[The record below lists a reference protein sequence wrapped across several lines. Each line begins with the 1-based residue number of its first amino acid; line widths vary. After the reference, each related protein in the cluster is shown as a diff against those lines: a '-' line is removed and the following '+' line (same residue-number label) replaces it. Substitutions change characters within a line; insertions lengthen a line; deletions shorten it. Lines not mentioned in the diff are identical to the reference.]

1 MIGQTISHYKIL
13 EKLGEGGM
21 GVVYKAQDTKL
32 ERLVALKFLP
42 QHVSGSEEDKARF
55 VQEAKAAAALN
66 HPNICTI
73 YGIEESASAEASADR
88 HDGQMFI
95 AMEFVEGQT
104 VRQKTSGGAE
114 QRSALQLKQ
123 AVDIG
128 VQLADG
134 LAAAHEKGIV
144 HRDLKPENIML
155 QKDGRV
161 KIMDFGLAKLK
172 GASRLTKAGSTVGT
186 AGYMSPEQVQGMETD
201 HRTDIFSLGVIL
213 YELCAGQSPFKGVH
227 ETAIN
232 YEIVNVD
239 PEPISSLKPE
249 IDPEIDSIVL
259 DCLAK
264 DPMDRYQSVAEVGRN
279 LRRFKRESSRS
290 RVSRISQA
298 SRIAPSMGIQDR
310 VPVESTRKMGKL
322 QGSALWMATSVLLFV
337 VALLVS
343 FIHFGEQAT
352 EKPVIRFSI
361 EPPARTRFD
370 NRQYNNFSISPD
382 GKVVVFAGID
392 SLNKRKLW
400 VRHLSS
406 QSSQPLPGTEDADL
420 PFWSPDSRF
429 IGFFSDDK
437 LKKIDVTGG
446 PAIVLCNLTE
456 QRGPRGG
463 TWNREGLIIFAPDGA
478 GPLYRVPSSGGV
490 PVQLTALDTAKG
502 ETSHRFPFFLPG
514 GKTYLYV
521 RVSGGNDAVGIF
533 ARSVDENTDKLI
545 VEASS
550 FALYARGHLLYA
562 RDQTLMAQPFDPD
575 NLSLTGEAYPV
586 AEDVAA
592 SSRLTAGMMFSTSD
606 QGTLLYQ
613 QESGGDGV
621 QLAWYD
627 RLGRK
632 TGTIGG
638 LGQYGHVRISP
649 DGRQLAVSETDT
661 KTRASD
667 IWIYDLTRAIR
678 TRFTF
683 DPAVDFLAVWSPFG
697 NEIVFAS
704 GRGGKNALFKRPAD
718 GTSPE
723 TLLLATDIDERPGD
737 WSSDGKFIVYFSLG
751 NQKTGTDIWVLPL
764 VGDGK
769 PYPFLQT
776 EFSEAGPRFSPDG
789 RWLAYSSNE
798 SGQSEVYVRPFPGP
812 GPKWQVSTGGGRLPR
827 WRKDGK
833 EIFFMGPENKLT
845 AAEVSASGARFE
857 VGNVQQF
864 FQTSLASFGNDSYDV
879 TADGQRFIIISS
891 AEGRETAGLNVVV
904 NWDADAKKR

>member
-1 MIGQTISHYKIL
+1 MIGSTISHYQIL

-32 ERLVALKFLP
+32 DRLVALKFLP
-42 QHVSGSEEDKARF
+42 QHLSANEQDKARF
-55 VQEAKAAAALN
+55 IQEAKAAAALN

-73 YGIEESASAEASADR
+73 HGIEEY
-88 HDGQMFI
+88 DGQTYI
-95 AMEFVEGQT
+95 VMEFVEGQT
-104 VRQKTSGGAE
+104 LRERFPVGAIHE
-114 QRSALQLKQ
+114 SPLQIKQ
-123 AVDIG
+123 AIEIG
-128 VQLADG
+128 IQLADG

-172 GASRLTKAGSTVGT
+172 GASRLTKTGSTVGT
-186 AGYMSPEQVQGMETD
+186 TGYMSPEQVQGLDTD

-213 YELCAGQSPFKGVH
+213 YELFAGRSPFKGVH

-232 YEIVNVD
+232 YEIVNVEAD
-239 PEPISSLKPE
+239 PISSVKPE
-249 IDPEIDSIVL
+249 IDQEVDSIVL

-298 SRIAPSMGIQDR
+298 GRVTPPSGIQD
-310 VPVESTRKMGKL
+310 PVQIESTRKREKF
-322 QGSALWMATSVLLFV
+322 QGSALWMATSALLFV

-343 FIHFGEQAT
+343 FVHFREEAP
-352 EKPVIRFSI
+352 ERPVIRFTE

-370 NRQYNNFSISPD
+370 NRLYNNFSISPD
-382 GKVVVFAGID
+382 GRIVAFAGID

-400 VRHLSS
+400 VRYLSS
-406 QSSQPLPGTEDADL
+406 QEAQPLAGTEGAAL

-429 IGFFSDDK
+429 IGFFADGK
-437 LKKIDVTGG
+437 LKKINVAGG
-446 PAIVLCNLTE
+446 PAITLCDASS
-456 QRGPRGG
+456 QAGPRGG
-463 TWNREGLIIFAPDGA
+463 AWSKEGLIVFAPDGA
-478 GPLYRVPSSGGV
+478 GPLYRVSSSGGV
-490 PVQLTALDTAKG
+490 PVQLTSLDTTKR
-502 ETSHRFPFFLPG
+502 ETSHRFPFFLPD
-514 GKTYLYV
+514 GKIYLYA
-521 RVSGGNDAVGIF
+521 RVSPAVSDAVRIF
-533 ARSVDENTDKLI
+533 ARSVDGKTDTLI

-550 FALYARGHLLYA
+550 FALFAQGHLLYA

-575 NLSLTGEAYPV
+575 GLSFTGEAYPV
-586 AEDVAA
+586 AEDVAV
-592 SSRLTAGMMFSTSD
+592 SSQLTAGMMFSASD

-613 QESGGDGV
+613 QGSGRQGV
-621 QLAWYD
+621 QLAWFD

-632 TGTIGG
+632 TGSIGNLG
-638 LGQYGHVRISP
+638 LYDGVRISP
-649 DGRQLAVSETDT
+649 DGRQVAVTEIDP
-661 KTRASD
+661 KVRASD

-683 DPAVDFLAVWSPFG
+683 DLANDFLAVWSPTG
-697 NEIVFAS
+697 DEIVFAS
-704 GRGGKNALFKRPAD
+704 NRGGKNALFKRPAD

-723 TLLLATDIDERPGD
+723 TLLLATDINIRPSD
-737 WSSDGKFIVYFSLG
+737 WSSDGKFIAFFSLG
-751 NQKTGTDIWVLPL
+751 NPMTRTDIWVLPL

-776 EFSEAGPRFSPDG
+776 EFNEGNPRFSPEG
-789 RWLAYSSNE
+789 RWLAYSSDE
-798 SGQSEVYVRPFPGP
+798 SGQTEVYVRPFPGP

-833 EIFFMGPENKLT
+833 EILYLDPENKLM
-845 AAEVSASGARFE
+845 AATVSVSGARFE
-857 VGNVQQF
+857 VSNVQQL
-864 FQTSLASFGNDSYDV
+864 FQTSLASFGNNYDV
-879 TADGQRFIIISS
+879 TADGQRFIIISTP
-891 AEGRETAGLNVVV
+891 EGHETASLNVVV
-904 NWDADAKKR
+904 NWDAEMKKK

>member
-1 MIGQTISHYKIL
+1 
-13 EKLGEGGM
+13 
-21 GVVYKAQDTKL
+21 
-32 ERLVALKFLP
+32 
-42 QHVSGSEEDKARF
+42 
-55 VQEAKAAAALN
+55 
-66 HPNICTI
+66 
-73 YGIEESASAEASADR
+73 
-88 HDGQMFI
+88 
-95 AMEFVEGQT
+95 
-104 VRQKTSGGAE
+104 
-114 QRSALQLKQ
+114 
-123 AVDIG
+123 
-128 VQLADG
+128 
-134 LAAAHEKGIV
+134 
-144 HRDLKPENIML
+144 
-155 QKDGRV
+155 
-161 KIMDFGLAKLK
+161 
-172 GASRLTKAGSTVGT
+172 
-186 AGYMSPEQVQGMETD
+186 
-201 HRTDIFSLGVIL
+201 
-213 YELCAGQSPFKGVH
+213 
-227 ETAIN
+227 
-232 YEIVNVD
+232 
-239 PEPISSLKPE
+239 
-249 IDPEIDSIVL
+249 
-259 DCLAK
+259 
-264 DPMDRYQSVAEVGRN
+264 
-279 LRRFKRESSRS
+279 
-290 RVSRISQA
+290 
-298 SRIAPSMGIQDR
+298 
-310 VPVESTRKMGKL
+310 
-322 QGSALWMATSVLLFV
+322 
-337 VALLVS
+337 
-343 FIHFGEQAT
+343 
-352 EKPVIRFSI
+352 
-361 EPPARTRFD
+361 
-370 NRQYNNFSISPD
+370 
-382 GKVVVFAGID
+382 
-392 SLNKRKLW
+392 
-400 VRHLSS
+400 
-406 QSSQPLPGTEDADL
+406 
-420 PFWSPDSRF
+420 
-429 IGFFSDDK
+429 
-437 LKKIDVTGG
+437 
-446 PAIVLCNLTE
+446 
-456 QRGPRGG
+456 
-463 TWNREGLIIFAPDGA
+463 
-478 GPLYRVPSSGGV
+478 
-490 PVQLTALDTAKG
+490 
-502 ETSHRFPFFLPG
+502 
-514 GKTYLYV
+514 
-521 RVSGGNDAVGIF
+521 
-533 ARSVDENTDKLI
+533 
-545 VEASS
+545 
-550 FALYARGHLLYA
+550 
-562 RDQTLMAQPFDPD
+562 MAQPFDPD